1 MQFIVSTEDA
11 HSIDVFRGPSIQS
24 CSKRALNHFFVQL
37 RRVEAAISFSG
48 NGHLA
53 PVFYVRLVID
63 MATSKLTYQEKQ
75 GLIQ

>member
-1 MQFIVSTEDA
+1 M
-11 HSIDVFRGPSIQS
+11 
-24 CSKRALNHFFVQL
+24 QL

-75 GLIQ
+75 AANSYSALSQLCHRTAMVELLLLRGESILHQLFT